1 MHEKYERKFS
11 QSDEDIYL
19 EKVFKK
25 LELPIDWCCEFGAW
39 DGLAFSNTFYFVKNY
54 KTNSVYIE
62 GDAVKYNDLLLT
74 AKDFS
79 NIIPINAFVNR
90 SSSSNDSLD
99 NLLSK
104 TKIPIDFDILSIDI
118 DSHDADVWLS
128 LSKYQPKCVIIEIN
142 NEISPGVKQ
151 KHSDMTEEQIQKRG
165 IYWLNSFTTT
175 VEVGR
180 SKGYI
185 PIKHIGWNLVFIKEQ
200 YADMLGVNIKESY
213 DYLFNYRWVDRRKR
227 RLAKAEKKQRKMN
240 G

>member
-11 QSDEDIYL
+11 QSDEDLYL
-19 EKVFKK
+19 EGIFKK
-25 LELPIDWCCEFGAW
+25 LGLSINWCCEFGAW
-39 DGLAFSNTFYFVKNY
+39 DGLTFSNTFYFVKNY
-54 KTNSVYIE
+54 QTNAVYIE
-62 GDAVKYNDLLLT
+62 GDTVKYNNLLST

-79 NIIPINAFVNR
+79 NIIPINAFVDYKIY
-90 SSSSNDSLD
+90 SNKSLD
-99 NLLSK
+99 NLLS
-104 TKIPIDFDILSIDI
+104 TTNIPIDFDILSIDI

-128 LSKYQPKCVIIEIN
+128 VSKYQPKCVIIEIN
-142 NEISPGVKQ
+142 NEIPPGVNQ

-180 SKGYI
+180 SKGYV

-200 YADMLGVNIKESY
+200 YADMLDVNKKESY
-213 DYLFNYRWVDRRKR
+213 DYLFNYRWVERRKR
-227 RLAKAEKKQRKMN
+227 RLAKAEKKQRKIY